1 MPGKQGLMDR
11 IGNALQGVGRGV
23 GAVGSG
29 IGNMLAAGGNAYAPQ
44 DLNLNRNQQM
54 GLLSN
59 VVGDMTIGPRGQR
72 QSNTPGYLSDIRAN
86 QTRSD
91 LTNAINGMTDLT
103 EQEKA
108 IVLAMPAADQIAF
121 VQEKLQAKYAPTGS
135 NQAPSNVRTHQYYRG
150 LNPDEELTPE
160 QLQEQYLTVTRAA
173 PWLNTG
179 SNFQQPSLLDPG
191 ATNASVPIEYG
202 PGDSPEDRAT
212 IAREV
217 GDQEIITSEEIAENN
232 ARIAREES
240 VVDRDIDR
248 LDSFREDRNSYN
260 QNLVDMDLVIA
271 KATEILDHPGFDM
284 AYGGTRY
291 VNTVTGGLFNIGG
304 GTDLTNL
311 VSTFE
316 DNIFAQMLAKMRN
329 QSESGGA
336 VGQVSEKEG
345 ERFTNM
351 MGDLRRSTSEE
362 QARSTFE
369 NIIREFRNTQR
380 LYGLAL
386 EQEYP
391 ELAGSEGVM
400 IEGYTADLGSGP
412 LGSFNSIA
420 GLPRN
425 IIFKLENGEELST
438 AEMSNL
444 SDSQVDEIVAVQE
457 KIGGR

>member
-59 VVGDMTIGPRGQR
+59 VVGDMTIGPRGER

-191 ATNASVPIEYG
+191 ATNASVPIELLEK
-202 PGDSPEDRAT
+202 SP
-212 IAREV
+212 
-217 GDQEIITSEEIAENN
+217 S
-232 ARIAREES
+232 
-240 VVDRDIDR
+240 
-248 LDSFREDRNSYN
+248 
-260 QNLVDMDLVIA
+260 
-271 KATEILDHPGFDM
+271 
-284 AYGGTRY
+284 
-291 VNTVTGGLFNIGG
+291 
-304 GTDLTNL
+304 
-311 VSTFE
+311 
-316 DNIFAQMLAKMRN
+316 
-329 QSESGGA
+329 
-336 VGQVSEKEG
+336 
-345 ERFTNM
+345 
-351 MGDLRRSTSEE
+351 
-362 QARSTFE
+362 
-369 NIIREFRNTQR
+369 
-380 LYGLAL
+380 
-386 EQEYP
+386 
-391 ELAGSEGVM
+391 
-400 IEGYTADLGSGP
+400 
-412 LGSFNSIA
+412 
-420 GLPRN
+420 
-425 IIFKLENGEELST
+425 
-438 AEMSNL
+438 
-444 SDSQVDEIVAVQE
+444 
-457 KIGGR
+457 

>member
-1 MPGKQGLMDR
+1 MKRSGQTYDTGRETGLLNPLTGQPQTSIPLEIP
-11 IGNALQGVGRGV
+11 IGQSPEEEALVSR
-23 GAVGSG
+23 AVG
-29 IGNMLAAGGNAYAPQ
+29 
-44 DLNLNRNQQM
+44 
-54 GLLSN
+54 
-59 VVGDMTIGPRGQR
+59 
-72 QSNTPGYLSDIRAN
+72 
-86 QTRSD
+86 
-91 LTNAINGMTDLT
+91 
-103 EQEKA
+103 
-108 IVLAMPAADQIAF
+108 
-121 VQEKLQAKYAPTGS
+121 
-135 NQAPSNVRTHQYYRG
+135 
-150 LNPDEELTPE
+150 DE
-160 QLQEQYLTVTRAA
+160 
-173 PWLNTG
+173 
-179 SNFQQPSLLDPG
+179 
-191 ATNASVPIEYG
+191 
-202 PGDSPEDRAT
+202 
-212 IAREV
+212 
-217 GDQEIITSEEIAENN
+217 EIITSEEIAENN

-438 AEMSNL
+438 AEMLSL